1 MKMPRPNRL
10 ALLLLASLLAVPGCQ
25 KAGAPVADTG
35 KQNGETEKKLLL
47 VTAEQK
53 LVERRIRIPFTVEGD
68 EQIQVTSRIEGH
80 LRTVLY
86 DIGEEVKQQDLL
98 AVLNVPELEAEVERQ
113 QRVIDEARLAIES
126 RVAER
131 RQAAAQMDEQQ
142 ALLELRQRELGRIS
156 NLVTAGA
163 LTKEKQDEAEYA
175 VAAVEAV
182 MVRIEADIDVAEA
195 RLRRTVAQ
203 LEVEHAELH
212 RRELLAAYTHIE
224 APFDGLIT
232 ARYVDPG
239 SFVEPAG
246 GENATALFELVNTNW
261 LRLVMFLPLADAV
274 SLKKGDS
281 VTLVSLQGL
290 DDPSVLGASLSIS
303 RTSRAFQKGS
313 RMMRA
318 ETDLNNEDRLLQP
331 GDYGVVEIVLEVF
344 EDLPV
349 IPATALVARMAADG
363 AVEGY
368 YVMRVDDNHQVW
380 RSDVEVLFKDNSV
393 AVIGRGLDTG
403 DRVIA
408 ENQDQFSDQ
417 QRLQPNQI
425 DSSY

>member
-1 MKMPRPNRL
+1 M
-10 ALLLLASLLAVPGCQ
+10 
-25 KAGAPVADTG
+25 
-35 KQNGETEKKLLL
+35 
-47 VTAEQK
+47 
-53 LVERRIRIPFTVEGD
+53 
-68 EQIQVTSRIEGH
+68 
-80 LRTVLY
+80 
-86 DIGEEVKQQDLL
+86 
-98 AVLNVPELEAEVERQ
+98 
-113 QRVIDEARLAIES
+113 
-126 RVAER
+126 
-131 RQAAAQMDEQQ
+131 
-142 ALLELRQRELGRIS
+142 
-156 NLVTAGA
+156 
-163 LTKEKQDEAEYA
+163 
-175 VAAVEAV
+175 
-182 MVRIEADIDVAEA
+182 
-195 RLRRTVAQ
+195 
-203 LEVEHAELH
+203 
-212 RRELLAAYTHIE
+212 
-224 APFDGLIT
+224 
-232 ARYVDPG
+232 
-239 SFVEPAG
+239 
-246 GENATALFELVNTNW
+246 
-261 LRLVMFLPLADAV
+261 
-274 SLKKGDS
+274 
-281 VTLVSLQGL
+281 TLVSLQGL

>member
-10 ALLLLASLLAVPGCQ
+10 ALLLLASLLTAPGCQ

-68 EQIQVTSRIEGH
+68 EQIAVTSRIEGH

-182 MVRIEADIDVAEA
+182 MVRIEADIEVAEA

-281 VTLVSLQGL
+281 VTLVSLQG
-290 DDPSVLGASLSIS
+290 
-303 RTSRAFQKGS
+303 
-313 RMMRA
+313 
-318 ETDLNNEDRLLQP
+318 
-331 GDYGVVEIVLEVF
+331 
-344 EDLPV
+344 
-349 IPATALVARMAADG
+349 
-363 AVEGY
+363 
-368 YVMRVDDNHQVW
+368 
-380 RSDVEVLFKDNSV
+380 
-393 AVIGRGLDTG
+393 
-403 DRVIA
+403 
-408 ENQDQFSDQ
+408 
-417 QRLQPNQI
+417 
-425 DSSY
+425 

>member
-1 MKMPRPNRL
+1 
-10 ALLLLASLLAVPGCQ
+10 
-25 KAGAPVADTG
+25 D
-35 KQNGETEKKLLL
+35 
-47 VTAEQK
+47 
-53 LVERRIRIPFTVEGD
+53 
-68 EQIQVTSRIEGH
+68 IE
-80 LRTVLY
+80 
-86 DIGEEVKQQDLL
+86 
-98 AVLNVPELEAEVERQ
+98 
-113 QRVIDEARLAIES
+113 
-126 RVAER
+126 
-131 RQAAAQMDEQQ
+131 
-142 ALLELRQRELGRIS
+142 
-156 NLVTAGA
+156 
-163 LTKEKQDEAEYA
+163 
-175 VAAVEAV
+175 
-182 MVRIEADIDVAEA
+182 VAEA

-232 ARYVDPG
+232 ARHVDPG

-318 ETDLNNEDRLLQP
+318 ETDFNNEDRLLQP
-331 GDYGVVEIVLEVF
+331 GDYGVAEIVLEVF